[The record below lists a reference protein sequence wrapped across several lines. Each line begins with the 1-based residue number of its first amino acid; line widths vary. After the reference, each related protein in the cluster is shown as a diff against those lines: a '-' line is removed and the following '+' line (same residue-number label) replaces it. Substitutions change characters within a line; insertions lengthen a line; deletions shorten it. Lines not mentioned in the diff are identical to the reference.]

1 MTAAAKEDRARRER
15 DLSRFAS
22 ERIAHLAT
30 ASPDGRPHIVP
41 FCFVVIGS
49 NLYSIIDDKPKKTHT
64 GLRRLRNIEANP
76 RVSVLADHYEE
87 EWKALWFV
95 MVEGEAGVV
104 TDSTEYR
111 QARVAL
117 RSKYPQYLMMEL
129 AEATNPM
136 IRVKIDR
143 VVSWQGSAVE

>member
-1 MTAAAKEDRARRER
+1 
-15 DLSRFAS
+15 
-22 ERIAHLAT
+22 
-30 ASPDGRPHIVP
+30 
-41 FCFVVIGS
+41 
-49 NLYSIIDDKPKKTHT
+49 
-64 GLRRLRNIEANP
+64 
-76 RVSVLADHYEE
+76 VSVLADHYEE

-143 VVSWQGSAVE
+143 VVSWQGAAVQ

>member
-1 MTAAAKEDRARRER
+1 MKEDRAARER
-15 DLSRFAS
+15 ALGRFAS

-41 FCFVVIGS
+41 FCFVVIGD
-49 NLYSIIDDKPKKTHT
+49 NLYSVIDDKPKKTHT
-64 GLRRLRNIEANP
+64 RLRRLRNIEDNP

-104 TDSTEYR
+104 TDSQEYR
-111 QARVAL
+111 KARVAL

-136 IRVKIDR
+136 IRVRIDR
-143 VVSWQGSAVE
+143 VVTWQGTQAD